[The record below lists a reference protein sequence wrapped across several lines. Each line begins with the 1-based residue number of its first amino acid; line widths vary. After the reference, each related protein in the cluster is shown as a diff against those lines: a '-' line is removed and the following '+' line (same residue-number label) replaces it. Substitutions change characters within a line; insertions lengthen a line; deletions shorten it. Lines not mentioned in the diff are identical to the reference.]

1 MAMQLFAGAL
11 SRIFNIR
18 SGDPKTQMNDLG
30 AGGGAQKLSSKAFI
44 GHWHTGPRCSQCCW
58 QWTNRG
64 SGQGEWT
71 SGGEGPHNTAPLLC
85 VQIHFQPP
93 VDYFGTED
101 LKGKPG
107 ITGCYHFLVST
118 YVTKNRNLYL
128 FIFLHLFSPA
138 SLYFHTLY
146 LFYFPPPLAF
156 FSNVLLFLLP
166 RFRCTG
172 RIQWDYLCLW
182 ADFLRKDTHH
192 GGTVLLKN
200 SKGSPLNVARAST
213 EIHAFS
219 SFLNTV
225 CSSACPD
232 FMSASVMAIILY
244 LSFSASCGN

>member
-128 FIFLHLFSPA
+128 FIFLQLFSPA

-146 LFYFPPPLAF
+146 LFYFPPPLLSSLTCFCF
-156 FSNVLLFLLP
+156 FFLASDVLGGYNGTIFAYGQ
-166 RFRCTG
+166 TSSG
-172 RIQWDYLCLW
+172 
-182 ADFLRKDTHH
+182 KTH
-192 GGTVLLKN
+192 TMEVQ
-200 SKGSPLNVARAST
+200 
-213 EIHAFS
+213 
-219 SFLNTV
+219 
-225 CSSACPD
+225 CC
-232 FMSASVMAIILY
+232 
-244 LSFSASCGN
+244 